1 MAFLSQATYGPA
13 LYLSV
18 CAALSIVVN
27 GARSWAITGA
37 AGPDQQ
43 GESMIRSNVDSEVV
57 NLFFMRVMGNEVAM
71 AANVE

>member
-1 MAFLSQATYGPA
+1 MEQG
-13 LYLSV
+13 
-18 CAALSIVVN
+18 
-27 GARSWAITGA
+27 SWAIAGA

-43 GESMIRSNVDSEVV
+43 GESTIRSNVDSEVV